1 MLAFCHYQPRLPSK
15 EAQPELSADDVGH
28 FKNRE
33 IEICARLMT
42 PVEEQSIKYCKYNP
56 SLAYV
61 VLI

>member
-42 PVEEQSIKYCKYNP
+42 PVEEQSIK
-56 SLAYV
+56 
-61 VLI
+61 